1 VILESHGVFLGV
13 GNMSKQTITRHIRRA
28 IYTLKRRWP
37 TPIQLHTVGD
47 PVTDYDTGKVVIS
60 ESTVSVRKAIEL
72 PRNELRKF
80 IYDLSYIA
88 SAKNFTYGALFDQA
102 TRIVL
107 IDRMDLPKKYA
118 IDIDQ
123 EVTVE
128 GERFQ
133 VNTTSEIPY
142 KTAYIVGLV
151 RSRSGGRE
159 NDTD

>member
-1 VILESHGVFLGV
+1 
-13 GNMSKQTITRHIRRA
+13 MSKQTIARHISRT

-37 TPIQLHTVGD
+37 TPIHIHTIGV
-47 PVTDYDTGKVVIS
+47 PVTDFDTGKIEVNTT
-60 ESTVSVRKAIEL
+60 TVRVRKAVEL

-88 SAKNFTYGALFDQA
+88 TAKNFTYGALFDQA

-107 IDRMDLPKKYA
+107 IDRKDLPKNYV

-133 VNTTSEIPY
+133 VNTTSELPY
-142 KTAYIVGLV
+142 NTAYIVGLI
-151 RSRSGGRE
+151 RSTSGGRK
-159 NDTD
+159 NDTY